1 MKLFLE
7 DDFDYDDYEDPDYNF
22 NEEIGKD
29 FEKELSIILND
40 FIRESDNL
48 GENFTSNG
56 NSNIHYKK
64 HCLGKDRN
72 KVSTRTNVYYDFND
86 RSKYC
91 EYEKEVSHRIN
102 ESRNEVAS
110 LQDYSLIMKYIR
122 KLFEGDFVIN
132 FCNSCGLK
140 NSEGVINM
148 SLLSFSSDVTTNYSK
163 ANTIDICIRTGTRRT
178 ITLYPVDA
186 NYLQNKFNNII
197 KKFSPYEVD
206 DFEFNND

>member
-7 DDFDYDDYEDPDYNF
+7 DDFDYDDYEDPDYDF
-22 NEEIGKD
+22 DEEVGKE
-29 FEKELSIILND
+29 FEKEIYSVLND
-40 FIRESDNL
+40 LINNSCNL
-48 GENFTSNG
+48 DEDFTSKG

-64 HCLGKDRN
+64 HCLGKDKN
-72 KVSTRTNVYYDFND
+72 KTSTRTNVYYDFND

-91 EYEKEVSHRIN
+91 DYEKEVSHRIN
-102 ESRNEVAS
+102 KSRNEVSS
-110 LQDYSLIMKYIR
+110 LQDYSLVMKYIR
-122 KLFEGDFVIN
+122 KLFEGNFVIK

-140 NSEGVINM
+140 NSNGTINM
-148 SLLSFSSDVTTNYSK
+148 SLLSFSRDVTTNYKK
-163 ANTIDICIRTGTRRT
+163 ANTIDICIKTESGRT

-197 KKFSPYEVD
+197 KRFSEYEVD